1 MKRIIEN
8 LCLLIFI
15 SITVTNCKQVDN
27 SHLING
33 ASIQHYCEQ
42 KLTDVIVYDIFSP
55 PVSSRIYAYSNLA
68 FYEAIRFADT
78 SNPSI
83 LQKLKGFKQIP
94 SPAVNQ
100 MYNYDLA
107 AIVAFMKVAKQLVFS
122 KDSITNASEK
132 ILAQYKYL
140 EKSIFQRSIAFGD
153 TIGEIILHRASND
166 HYKLTRG
173 MPRFSVFKEK
183 GKWTQTPPDYAD
195 AIEPNWNKIQPLLMD
210 SAAQFAPP
218 APPAYNLTKSSD
230 YYKELKEVYEVS
242 KHISKEQDTIAHY
255 WDDNSLVSEHK
266 GHLTYSNKKTT
277 PVGHWMGIV
286 AILTGSKVSDKIATA
301 RVYALSA
308 CAIFDAFISCWD
320 EKYRSKTVRPIT
332 VIREIMEPEWN
343 ALLQTPPFPEYTS
356 GHSVISAA
364 AASVLTNVYGKN
376 YAFRDTTEKQ
386 YLGMERSFVSIE
398 AAANEAG
405 ISRLYGGIHFRAAIR
420 NGKEQGEKIGSL
432 YNTTFINQKSRNS
445 Q

>member
-1 MKRIIEN
+1 MKKIIEN
-8 LCLLIFI
+8 LWVLVII
-15 SITVTNCKQVDN
+15 SITVTKCKQADN
-27 SHLING
+27 SNQITGSSL
-33 ASIQHYCEQ
+33 QHFCEQ

-68 FYEAIRFADT
+68 YYEAIRFADT
-78 SNPSI
+78 SNHSI
-83 LQKLKGFKQIP
+83 IQKLKGFKQIP
-94 SPAVNQ
+94 SPDITQ
-100 MYNYDLA
+100 TYNYDLA
-107 AIVAFMKVAKQLVFS
+107 AIIAFMKVAKTLVFS
-122 KDSITNASEK
+122 KDSIINASEK

-140 EKSIFQRSIAFGD
+140 EESIFQRSKALGD
-153 TIGEIILHRASND
+153 TIGGIILQRASND

-173 MPRFSVFKEK
+173 MPRYSVLKEM

-195 AIEPNWNKIQPLLMD
+195 AVEPNWNKIQPLLMD

-218 APPAYNLTKSSD
+218 PPPAYNLSKSSE

-242 KHISKEQDTIAHY
+242 KHISKDQDTIAHY

-266 GHLTYSNKKTT
+266 GHLTISTKKTT

-286 AILTGSKVSDKIATA
+286 AILTGTIAADKIFTA
-301 RVYALSA
+301 RVYALSS

-320 EKYRSKTVRPIT
+320 EKYRSKTLRPIT
-332 VIREIMEPEWN
+332 VIRETMESEWN

-364 AASVLTNVYGKN
+364 AATVLTNQFGKN
-376 YAFRDTTEKQ
+376 YAFRDTTERQ
-386 YLGMERSFVSIE
+386 YLGMERTFVSIE

-405 ISRLYGGIHFRAAIR
+405 ISRLYGGIHFSSAIK
-420 NGKEQGEKIGSL
+420 NGKLQGEKIGSL
-432 YNTTFINQKSRNS
+432 YNATFINHINKK
-445 Q
+445 

>member
-1 MKRIIEN
+1 MKRIIDN
-8 LCLLIFI
+8 VWVLVFI
-15 SITVTNCKQVDN
+15 SITLANCKQVDN
-27 SHLING
+27 SNPITG
-33 ASIQHYCEQ
+33 PSIQHYCEQ

-68 FYEAIRFADT
+68 FYEVIRLTDT

-83 LQKLKGFKQIP
+83 IQKLKGFKQIP
-94 SPAVNQ
+94 SPDVKQN
-100 MYNYDLA
+100 YNYDLA
-107 AIVAFMKVAKQLVFS
+107 AIAAFMKVAKTLVFS
-122 KDSITNASEK
+122 KDSITIARDN
-132 ILAQYKYL
+132 ILSQYQFLDKA
-140 EKSIFQRSIAFGD
+140 IFERSIALGD
-153 TIGEIILHRASND
+153 TVAGIILQRASND

-173 MPRFSVFKEK
+173 MPRYSVFKER
-183 GKWTQTPPDYAD
+183 GKWTQTPPDYVD
-195 AIEPNWNKIQPLLMD
+195 AVEPNWNKIQPLLMD

-218 APPAYNLTKSSD
+218 APPAYNLNTSSE
-230 YYKELKEVYEVS
+230 YYKELKEVYDVS

-286 AILTGSKVSDKIATA
+286 AILTGTKLTDKILTA
-301 RVYALSA
+301 RAYALSS

-332 VIREIMEPEWN
+332 VIRENMESEWN

-364 AASVLTNVYGKN
+364 AASVLTNQFGKN

-386 YLGMERSFVSIE
+386 YLGMERTFSSIE

-405 ISRLYGGIHFRAAIR
+405 ISRLYGGIHFKSAIKQ
-420 NGKEQGEKIGSL
+420 GKEQGEKIGAL
-432 YNTTFINQKSRNS
+432 YNYIFVNHNNKK
-445 Q
+445 

>member
-8 LCLLIFI
+8 LWVLVLI
-15 SITVTNCKQVDN
+15 SITATNCKQVDN
-27 SHLING
+27 SNQITG
-33 ASIQHYCEQ
+33 PAIQHYCEQ

-68 FYEAIRFADT
+68 FYEAIRFSDT

-83 LQKLKGFKQIP
+83 IQKLKGFEQIT
-94 SPAVNQ
+94 SPDITQ
-100 MYNYDLA
+100 IYNYDLA
-107 AIVAFMKVAKQLVFS
+107 AIVAFMKVAKTLVFS
-122 KDSITNASEK
+122 KDSILNAREN

-140 EKSIFQRSIAFGD
+140 EESVFKRSIALGD
-153 TIGEIILHRASND
+153 TIGGVILQRASSD

-173 MPRFSVFKEK
+173 MPRYSVFKEK

-218 APPAYNLTKSSD
+218 APPAYNLTKSSE

-242 KHISKEQDTIAHY
+242 KHITKEQDTIAHY

-266 GHLTYSNKKTT
+266 GHLTISTKKTT

-286 AILTGSKVSDKIATA
+286 AILTGSKAADKILSA
-301 RVYALSA
+301 RVYALSS

-332 VIREIMEPEWN
+332 VIRETMESEWN

-364 AASVLTNVYGKN
+364 AATVLTNQFGKN

-398 AAANEAG
+398 EASNEAG
-405 ISRLYGGIHFRAAIR
+405 ISRLYGGIHFRSAIKQ
-420 NGKEQGEKIGSL
+420 GKEQGEKIGAL
-432 YNTTFINQKSRNS
+432 YNTVFINHFNKK
-445 Q
+445 